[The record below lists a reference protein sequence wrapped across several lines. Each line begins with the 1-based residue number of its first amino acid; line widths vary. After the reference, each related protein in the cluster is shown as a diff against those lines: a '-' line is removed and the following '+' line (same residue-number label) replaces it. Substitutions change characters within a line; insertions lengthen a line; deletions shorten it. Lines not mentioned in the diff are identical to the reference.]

1 MGQMLSIDHQ
11 DGDGKTSLS
20 RAIIKECS
28 FRNERSPHYSKWSVH
43 TDELLL
49 EGANPNIPD
58 NTGFTPLVYACN
70 YGCLDVVNN
79 LLSKGADPNETA
91 LRITFQSHLKFS
103 GKILKRLLIDYKG
116 KVDPNILQPTSL
128 CSNPRTYKKLKLL
141 LPRGADPN
149 VSDGVHRT
157 PLYWASRNQR
167 IKSVKLLLL
176 HGANPNMVDGS
187 GGSPLRWAFYH
198 NDPIM
203 IRELLLYGANANTL
217 GLVNGDNLEIV
228 EELKDYFPSLQILST
243 RSMRKHR
250 VNITKIPPE
259 IYPS

>member
-1 MGQMLSIDHQ
+1 MFTKMGQMLSIDHQ

-28 FRNERSPHYSKWSVH
+28 FRNERSPHYSKCSVH

-116 KVDPNILQPTSL
+116 KVDPI
-128 CSNPRTYKKLKLL
+128 
-141 LPRGADPN
+141 
-149 VSDGVHRT
+149 
-157 PLYWASRNQR
+157 
-167 IKSVKLLLL
+167 I
-176 HGANPNMVDGS
+176 
-187 GGSPLRWAFYH
+187 
-198 NDPIM
+198 